1 MLRCSYGNVRVFRQ
15 FYSPLPVP
23 RVRHRPAPV
32 RGILP
37 AGAESIVRQYCC
49 KGPSVDTSCDLI
61 ELTVSLVA
69 SFVSHNAV
77 TAAELPGLIRNTYT
91 TLSELTASHTGSQ
104 IRRVP
109 AVPIDKSVTRDYII
123 CLDDGRRLK
132 TLRRYIKRKYSLT
145 PGQYRERWGLPD
157 DYPMVAPGY
166 SELRSALAMRFAKR
180 SRKG

>member
-1 MLRCSYGNVRVFRQ
+1 
-15 FYSPLPVP
+15 
-23 RVRHRPAPV
+23 
-32 RGILP
+32 
-37 AGAESIVRQYCC
+37 
-49 KGPSVDTSCDLI
+49 VDASCDLI

-77 TAAELPGLIRNTYT
+77 TAAELPGLIRSTYT

-104 IRRVP
+104 IPRVP
-109 AVPIDKSVTRDYII
+109 AVPIDKSVTRDYIV

-132 TLRRYIKRKYSLT
+132 TLRRYIKRKYLLT
-145 PGQYRERWGLPD
+145 PDQYRERWGLPD

-166 SELRSALAMRFAKR
+166 SELRSSLAMRFAKR

>member
-1 MLRCSYGNVRVFRQ
+1 MLRCSYGNVQVFRQ

-37 AGAESIVRQYCC
+37 ARAESIVRQYCC
-49 KGPSVDTSCDLI
+49 KGPSVDASCDLI